1 MTHLRHQIGKRFK
14 KDFEDINLLTTDH
27 SLQDNLHLYF
37 IDSEGDLNVMSE
49 DEDLKD
55 ALKYRTMKNLD
66 FLPI

>member
-1 MTHLRHQIGKRFK
+1 MS
-14 KDFEDINLLTTDH
+14 E
-27 SLQDNLHLYF
+27 NLHIYF